1 MADFTKDTSIQEIVA
16 EHPESV
22 EVFAQ
27 FGLGCIGCA
36 MAAFETLE
44 QGAAAHGI
52 DVETLLKA
60 LNEKVASTAD

>member
-1 MADFTKDTSIQEIVA
+1 MATFTKDSSIKDIVS
-16 EHPESV
+16 ECPETV

-44 QGAAAHGI
+44 QGAAAHGV
-52 DVETLLKA
+52 DVETLLTA
-60 LNEKVASTAD
+60 INEKVAE